1 MHHLARVTATS
12 RATHTLE
19 EFIHG
24 IRRCTRPPNRPRD
37 DRGVHPHSDLD
48 ERSLVLVRLAALA
61 AVDAPTG
68 SYLMHVGPGAESGVT
83 LDDVQDV
90 LVAVA
95 PVIGT
100 ARTVAAA
107 ANIVEALGFAI
118 ELVNKDD

>member
-1 MHHLARVTATS
+1 MASGDAPVLETVLEMTAAS
-12 RATHTLE
+12 IAHT
-19 EFIHG
+19 
-24 IRRCTRPPNRPRD
+24 
-37 DRGVHPHSDLD
+37 DLD

-100 ARTVAAA
+100 ARTGAAA
-107 ANIVEALGFAI
+107 ANIIEALGFAI
-118 ELVNKDD
+118 ALVNEDD

>member
-1 MHHLARVTATS
+1 MDA
-12 RATHTLE
+12 
-19 EFIHG
+19 
-24 IRRCTRPPNRPRD
+24 RPPLSGGPQNR
-37 DRGVHPHSDLD
+37 S
-48 ERSLVLVRLAALA
+48 VR
-61 AVDAPTG
+61 PKT
-68 SYLMHVGPGAESGVT
+68 
-83 LDDVQDV
+83 DVQDV